1 MLENRRIAICDPNN
15 ATREPL
21 RNLLLG
27 VESVYLEAES
37 NRYEFFRDIVDQYR
51 PDIVI
56 VTLDSDPNRSL
67 HLIHALASEFQQ
79 LIILAV
85 SARTDGP
92 FILQTLRTGAK
103 EFLQLPL
110 QLEDLLTVLDRLST
124 QTVMDSTGAQQV
136 VMGGG
141 AQTQGIVVA
150 CAGSR
155 GGVGSTSVAVNLGCC
170 LAAFPENKVV
180 LVDLD
185 LALGDTNILLDFRP
199 TYTLADL
206 ASNIGEVDQKF
217 LKGVLFQH
225 SSGMMV
231 LPHPENVDDLGLI
244 HEEHIFRLLS
254 LLRPTFT
261 HVICDLSKSFRPTDV
276 AAMRLAD
283 LILMIGQY
291 ELSSVNNISRLLR
304 AFKSVEG
311 LYEKVR
317 IVMNRI
323 GADDERISRPK
334 AEEYMGMGV
343 FWQITNDSRAMMGA
357 RNEGKPLFQFAPKS
371 KPCQDL
377 MELAKILTG
386 STSPET
392 PTEQP
397 KKKSGFSFFGAR
409 K

>member
-1 MLENRRIAICDPNN
+1 MLETRRIAICDPNN

-67 HLIHALASEFQQ
+67 QLIHLLANEFPQVV
-79 LIILAV
+79 ILAV
-85 SARTDGP
+85 SGRTDGP

-110 QLEDLLTVLDRLST
+110 QLEDLLTVLDRMT
-124 QTVMDSTGAQQV
+124 IQTVDMS
-136 VMGGG
+136 GG
-141 AQTQGIVVA
+141 ANQAIMGPATTAQGIVVA
-150 CAGSR
+150 VAGSR

-170 LAAFPENKVV
+170 LAAFPENRVV

-217 LKGVLFQH
+217 LKGVLYQH

-261 HVICDLSKSFRPTDV
+261 HVIVDLSKSFRPTDV

-291 ELSSVNNISRLLR
+291 ELSSVNNIARLLR

-311 LYEKVR
+311 LFEKVR

-343 FWQITNDSRAMMGA
+343 FWQVTNDSKAMMGA
-357 RNEGKPLFQFAPKS
+357 RNEGKPLFQFAPRS
-371 KPCQDL
+371 KACQDL
-377 MELAKILTG
+377 MELAKLLTG
-386 STSPET
+386 STGPE
-392 PTEQP
+392 PAAAEP
-397 KKKSGFSFFGAR
+397 KKRSAFSFFGSR

>member
-1 MLENRRIAICDPNN
+1 MLETRRIAICDPNN

-67 HLIHALASEFQQ
+67 QLIHLIATEFPQVV
-79 LIILAV
+79 ILAV
-85 SARTDGP
+85 SGRTDGP

-110 QLEDLLTVLDRLST
+110 QLEDLLTVLDRLSV
-124 QTVMDSTGAQQV
+124 QTVGDVPGGQP
-136 VMGGG
+136 VMGGAG
-141 AQTQGIVVA
+141 QTQGIVVA
-150 CAGSR
+150 VAGSR
-155 GGVGSTSVAVNLGCC
+155 GGVGSTSAAVNLGCC

-225 SSGMMV
+225 SSGLMV

-261 HVICDLSKSFRPTDV
+261 HVIVDLSKSFRPTDV

-291 ELSSVNNISRLLR
+291 ELTSVNNIARLLR

-311 LYEKVR
+311 LFEKVR

-323 GADDERISRPK
+323 GADDERISRSK

-343 FWQITNDSRAMMGA
+343 FWQVTNDSKSMMAA
-357 RNEGKPLFQFAPKS
+357 RNEGKPLFQFAPRS
-371 KPCQDL
+371 KACQDL

-386 STSPET
+386 SVGPET
-392 PTEQP
+392 PAEP
-397 KKKSGFSFFGAR
+397 AKKRTAFSFFGSR